1 MKKFK
6 LLLLCSLL
14 ATAFVGCSDDDTKDP
29 VLPKV
34 SVEAGEAGETTLSF
48 ALTSSDAE
56 AVKYI
61 VLEAGSREVTAD
73 LILANGN
80 VATANTTETIT
91 CEGLVDDTTY
101 EIWAAAMNL
110 DGVALSEK
118 VEMTTLKAEEPPVPG
133 KDPIIFEADE
143 AFAED
148 LGDGTWALTLMSS
161 SSKAVLGFVLVGT
174 PGEGEFDSET
184 ETVVLG
190 DDTYYNDFSSGDPV
204 FYGVT
209 GAYLDV
215 VDYGDGDWGVE
226 GELTLEDETP
236 VIFIFEGYVDG
247 LSEGGNTQ
255 EPFELDLTDMLTNWT
270 MQPDMLTGGYQLV
283 ATNGDGSI
291 MLLLSLN
298 GVTAEVPYAFAG
310 NAFLTGYDQ
319 AELDAWLLDFGFL
332 QEGESWPYWINVSN
346 SGLIAD
352 GGYYSFLPHIADSYL
367 NIEAQDPM
375 VDNFSV
381 NFYLLA
387 EDDAE
392 APFLFYADYDGP
404 LFGAGGGGEEEL
416 KRTERTVSYNEVKIT
431 QDGNNIE
438 CLFSDFQSSCRLYL
452 TAADGVLATAD
463 DWATYSV
470 ADGSLSTDSYYRE
483 YVEEEVSYMFRSGS
497 VYVLKLEN
505 GYRFSFEVEAVTD
518 EWLMTIGGTCDTSEK
533 VDEAQPWEYTVAS
546 EGMTFSTELTS
557 TGFFA
562 LFEDSGIKVGLD
574 FVDAGVVQYQSLPG
588 SGFYPAG
595 ATADIWTVSGL
606 ADMLG
611 ENFGTYVNTVNS
623 YVVYGGKTYTL
634 GEFSTATFDNM
645 IGLQSAGTQVLLGSA
660 MGGGSARLTTS
671 DGIGTIYFGYVGEA
685 NMKQPEPSEP
695 AEPVTHTFTAINAMT
710 TPTDIGYYMTLVDEA
725 GNQLGIHV
733 ADASVVANGVIPMQ
747 GIYPLAASAD
757 DEALVAFTQMV
768 GFPAGSYINIAD
780 SYYFSAGKEYKFAA
794 ADLANFSN
802 DISGIAYIVSPSEGM
817 CFMADM
823 YQTGAPIFKFADG
836 SGQVVVVCQNI
847 PFNFGSGIGGL
858 M

>member
-29 VLPKV
+29 VLPQV

-48 ALTSSDAE
+48 TLTSSDAE

-73 LILANGN
+73 LILTNGN

-133 KDPIIFEADE
+133 KDPILFEADE
-143 AFAED
+143 AYAEN
-148 LGDGTWALTLMSS
+148 LGDGTWALSLM
-161 SSKAVLGFVLVGT
+161 SSKAVLGVVLVGT
-174 PGEGEFDSET
+174 PGEGEFDSEA

-215 VDYGDGDWGVE
+215 VDFGDGDWGVE

-255 EPFELDLTDMLTNWT
+255 EPFEVDLTQMLTNWT

-352 GGYYSFLPHIADSYL
+352 GGYYFFLPHIADSYL
-367 NIEAQDPM
+367 NIYAEDPM

-416 KRTERTVSYNEVKIT
+416 KRTERTVSYKEVKIT

-606 ADMLG
+606 ADML
-611 ENFGTYVNTVNS
+611 EDNFGTYVNTANS
-623 YVVYGGKTYTL
+623 YVVYDNKTYTL
-634 GEFSTATFDNM
+634 GEFNPATFDNI
-645 IGLQSAGTQVLLGSA
+645 IGLQSGGTQVMLGS
-660 MGGGSARLTTS
+660 MMGGSARLTTS
-671 DGIGTIYFGYVGEA
+671 DSIGTIYFGYMGEA
-685 NMKQPEPSEP
+685 NLKQPEPSEP
-695 AEPVTHTFTAINAMT
+695 AEPITVTFTGVNAMT
-710 TPTDIGYYMTLVDEA
+710 TPTGDGYYMTIVDDA
-725 GNQLGIHV
+725 GNMVGLHFVDQ
-733 ADASVVANGVIPMQ
+733 AVVTEGFPGTGYYA
-747 GIYPLAASAD
+747 LAASAD
-757 DEALVAFTQMV
+757 DAGLASFVTIMEL
-768 GFPAGSYINIAD
+768 PATTYISTGD
-780 SYYFSAGKEYKFAA
+780 SYYLSAADGKEYKFAS
-794 ADLANFSN
+794 ADFETFATGIVMVQSGMPSTDICILSDMSMFS
-802 DISGIAYIVSPSEGM
+802 
-817 CFMADM
+817 
-823 YQTGAPIFKFADG
+823 APILNFADG
-836 SGQVVVVCQNI
+836 AGKLVLNYQQL
-847 PFNFGSGIGGL
+847 PFNFGDGVGGL